1 MIRKCCLVGG
11 CGLACVLLLCSQG
24 PTPAKDKKEDLKK
37 EVAQL
42 KKTLA
47 DRDQQITTLQGQLQ
61 KAKDD
66 LAAAKKK
73 NPAKLQK
80 DLDAANQSLKDKDET
95 IAALQKSDQSKEV
108 VRLRKDLRTLEALK
122 KAPFVHATI
131 LKMKKM
137 DDEQVKMVTDEAGK
151 TLAKIDGVRGFW
163 IGKPAENGTPEL
175 AQKGYQLGIVVLLD
189 DADALQ
195 KFLEDPLHK
204 QFTDKMT
211 SQWDRP
217 VVYDIQRD
225 MDEPKTEDKKD
236 AK

>member
-1 MIRKCCLVGG
+1 MIRKCCLAGV
-11 CGLACVLLLCSQG
+11 CGLACALLFFNQA

-73 NPAKLQK
+73 SPAKLQK
-80 DLDAANQSLKDKDET
+80 DLDAANQALKDKDDT
-95 IAALQKSDQSKEV
+95 IAALQKSDQSKDV
-108 VRLRKDLRTLEALK
+108 VRLRKDLRPLEALK
-122 KAPFVHATI
+122 KAPFVHTTI

-137 DDEQVKMVTDEAGK
+137 DDEQVKMVTEEAGK

-175 AQKGYQLGIVVLLD
+175 AQKGYQLGIVVVLD
-189 DADALQ
+189 VADALQ
-195 KFLEDPLHK
+195 KFLDDPLHK
-204 QFTDKMT
+204 QFADKMT
-211 SQWDRP
+211 SQWERP

-225 MDEPKTEDKKD
+225 MDDPKKD
-236 AK
+236 DKTDAK

>member
-1 MIRKCCLVGG
+1 MIRKCCLAGV
-11 CGLACVLLLCSQG
+11 CGLACALLFFNQA

-37 EVAQL
+37 EVAHL

-66 LAAAKKK
+66 LAVAKKK
-73 NPAKLQK
+73 SPAKLQK
-80 DLDAANQSLKDKDET
+80 DLDAANQSLKDKDDT

-108 VRLRKDLRTLEALK
+108 VRLRKDLRPLEALK
-122 KAPFVHATI
+122 KAPFVHTTI

-137 DDEQVKMVTDEAGK
+137 DDEQVKMVTEEAGK

-175 AQKGYQLGIVVLLD
+175 AQKGYQLGIVVVLD

-195 KFLEDPLHK
+195 KFLDDPLHK
-204 QFTDKMT
+204 QFADKMT
-211 SQWDRP
+211 SQWERP
-217 VVYDIQRD
+217 VVYDFQRD
-225 MDEPKTEDKKD
+225 MDDPKKD
-236 AK
+236 DKTDAK